1 MELGQKLGFLHVRH
15 KGRTRLAINHPGLAP
30 ANQLCSHQFE
40 VVGVGHL
47 AHKLAPVLAIFLFL
61 FFPLFTGAFGFIL
74 ALVDNL
80 LDLLFFLGCV
90 FFREWFVVL
99 FNQAIDLRAVN
110 LHDLVGLGLSGLHV
124 SLAIEIVL
132 NVPLD
137 VGVVALALVVL
148 GVLVGYHTKKLLHP
162 FLRARTIDLG
172 RPIARGGTRFRCRRG
187 IVFEVTGVGRIGRR
201 GSPRIGTWGRRLG
214 RILLAKNTYTS
225 QQQN

>member
-15 KGRTRLAINHPGLAP
+15 KARTRLAINHPGLAP

-40 VVGVGHL
+40 VVGVGHF

-74 ALVDNL
+74 VLVDNL
-80 LDLLFFLGCV
+80 LDFLLFLGRV
-90 FFREWFVVL
+90 FFREWLVVL
-99 FNQAIDLRAVN
+99 FNQAIDLRAIN

-132 NVPLD
+132 NVPRA
-137 VGVVALALVVL
+137 VGVVALAIVVL
-148 GVLVGYHTKKLLHP
+148 DVLVGYDTKQLLHL
-162 FLRARTIDLG
+162 FLRERTIDIG
-172 RPIARGGTRFRCRRG
+172 RQVERGGDRFRCRRG
-187 IVFEVTGVGRIGRR
+187 IVSEVTGVGRIGWN
-201 GSPRIGTWGRRLG
+201 GSRCLATWGRRLG

-225 QQQN
+225 QQ

>member
-15 KGRTRLAINHPGLAP
+15 KARTRLAINYPGLAP
-30 ANQLCSHQFE
+30 AYQLCSHQFE
-40 VVGVGHL
+40 IVGIGHF

-74 ALVDNL
+74 VLVDHL
-80 LDLLFFLGCV
+80 LDFLLFLGCV
-90 FFREWFVVL
+90 FFREWLVVL
-99 FNQAIDLRAVN
+99 FNQAIDLLAVN
-110 LHDLVGLGLSGLHV
+110 LHDLVGLGLSGPHV

-148 GVLVGYHTKKLLHP
+148 DVLVGYHTKQLLHL
-162 FLRARTIDLG
+162 FLRESTIDIG
-172 RPIARGGTRFRCRRG
+172 RQVKRGGDRFRCRRG
-187 IVFEVTGVGRIGRR
+187 IVFEGTGVGRIGWS
-201 GSPRIGTWGRRLG
+201 GSPRLGTWGRRLG

-225 QQQN
+225 QQ